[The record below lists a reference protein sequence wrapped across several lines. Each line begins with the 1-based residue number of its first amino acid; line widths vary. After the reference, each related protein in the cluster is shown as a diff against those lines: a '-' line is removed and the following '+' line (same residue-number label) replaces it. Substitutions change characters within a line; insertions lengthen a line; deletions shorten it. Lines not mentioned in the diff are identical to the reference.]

1 MITAPW
7 INQALGRLQ
16 LIHEV
21 LPRTGSEVRSLVW
34 LVMVAAMVRLRTV
47 GLWLPISLL
56 CGTAGLEVMNKHNG
70 EGFG

>member
-1 MITAPW
+1 
-7 INQALGRLQ
+7 
-16 LIHEV
+16 
-21 LPRTGSEVRSLVW
+21 
-34 LVMVAAMVRLRTV
+34 MVRLRTV